1 MAVNENVQKTLNT
14 LYEKFKCEV
23 SLPVDLAARASPPL
37 LLSVSDTWVDA
48 QRRVLVVG
56 QETLGWE
63 WYPGNYYPNLQAP
76 IENFADFQKTHNG
89 VEALTA
95 GYRDFEFARKQSENY
110 NSPFWR
116 AYRSIRTAL
125 GEEVDGPDTAVLWT
139 NLFRMSVDNGSV
151 YENANAEE
159 ALFLREASSE
169 LLLAEIEALA
179 PTSIIFFTGPNY
191 NTHLYAMLPGVEL
204 MGFEQYEMEKTSM
217 LSHPKLPVLS
227 FRTYHPA
234 YLSRSK
240 QWGIIAE
247 INAWH
252 HNAPLSHSG
261 NT

>member
-1 MAVNENVQKTLNT
+1 MAVNQNVQTTLNA
-14 LYEKFKCEV
+14 LYEKFKSDAV
-23 SLPVDLAARASPPL
+23 LPADLAERASPPL
-37 LLSVSDTWVDA
+37 LLSVSDAWVNA
-48 QRRVLVVG
+48 EKRVLIVG

-63 WYPGNYYPNLQAP
+63 WYPGDYYPELKAS
-76 IENFADFQKTHNG
+76 IENFSDFQKTHNG

-95 GYRDFEFARKQSENY
+95 GYRDFEFARKQPENY

-116 AYRSIRTAL
+116 AYRSVRSAL
-125 GEEVDGPDTAVLWT
+125 GEEVEGPETAVLWT
-139 NLFRMSVDNGSV
+139 NLFKMSVDNGSV
-151 YENANAEE
+151 YENASAEE
-159 ALFLREASSE
+159 AALLREAGSA

-191 NTHLYAMLPGVEL
+191 NAHLYAIFPGVEL

-217 LSHPKLPVLS
+217 LSHPTLPVLS

-234 YLSRSK
+234 YLSRSG

-252 HNAPLSHSG
+252 HNAQVKG
-261 NT
+261 